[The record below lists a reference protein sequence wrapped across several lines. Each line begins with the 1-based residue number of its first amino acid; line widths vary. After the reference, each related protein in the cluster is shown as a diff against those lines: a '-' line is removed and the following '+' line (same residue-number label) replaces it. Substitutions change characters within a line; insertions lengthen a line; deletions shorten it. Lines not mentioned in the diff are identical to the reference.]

1 MCLNCIMI
9 IIHETWW
16 GAKTR
21 YVRKGADRVMSNR
34 VNLDNSSGNRLGF
47 YLDNFYF
54 FHPWTE
60 TTRYYRTT
68 YNVCDVGPI

>member
-9 IIHETWW
+9 IIYETWW

-34 VNLDNSSGNRLGF
+34 VNLDNLSGKPLGF
-47 YLDNFYF
+47 
-54 FHPWTE
+54 
-60 TTRYYRTT
+60 
-68 YNVCDVGPI
+68 